1 MRSIRPDA
9 IGEPVGTGPAQRSLI
24 LILDRLDR
32 LIDETVRSIALP
44 PDARRQGREAALTML
59 GAPGD
64 EQPAVA
70 VLGLGYA
77 CELIEAI
84 AVDLAARP
92 DDAVE
97 LFTGIE
103 AITGLGRVL
112 LARDV
117 LRSPRFGELAPKV
130 AVEVQLALLVGLS
143 DARAV
148 SLWTAGPDGAP
159 RQLASAGIP
168 APEDGEAR
176 ELAARLLARPDSDAV
191 GAAVG
196 AAVGVRLDRR
206 VERPAALVAHDRPPG
221 TGDRPPGTDHRRRL
235 LRIVAPGLESALERD
250 ELLRRDRASEQ
261 TVISAIERR
270 LARLRYD
277 LHDGPQQDVHLLAT
291 DLALFREQLLP
302 IIREDPDH
310 HRIVGRLDDLAAEL
324 VALDGDLRRLA
335 STVQSPF
342 LPLGS
347 LPESLRELT
356 DAFSVR
362 TGIEPDTRLRGDFS
376 VLSESQQITLLAL
389 IREALSNVREHAQAS
404 NVTIAVSASPG
415 GAEAEIVDDGQGFEP
430 EATLVRAARQGHLG
444 LVGMHERVRMLGGR
458 TQIESRRGGPTVIS
472 VRLPA
477 WPPPADP
484 PPSE

>member
-1 MRSIRPDA
+1 M
-9 IGEPVGTGPAQRSLI
+9 
-24 LILDRLDR
+24 LDRLDL
-32 LIDETVRSIALP
+32 LIDETVSSVALP
-44 PDARRQGREAALTML
+44 LDVRRQRRQDALTRL

-64 EQPAVA
+64 VPAAVA
-70 VLGLGYA
+70 VVALGYA
-77 CELIEAI
+77 SELIEAA

-92 DDAVE
+92 DDAFA

-103 AITGLGRVL
+103 AITGLSRVT

-117 LRSPRFGELAPKV
+117 LRSPRFGELAPEV
-130 AVEVQLALLVGLS
+130 AVEAQLALLASLS

-148 SLWTAGPDGAP
+148 SLWTSGPDGAP
-159 RQLASAGIP
+159 RQLASAGTP

-176 ELAARLLARPDSDAV
+176 ELASCLLARPGSDAV
-191 GAAVG
+191 GAAL
-196 AAVGVRLDRR
+196 GVRLDQRI
-206 VERPAALVAHDRPPG
+206 ERPAALVAHAPRPGPRPPEA
-221 TGDRPPGTDHRRRL
+221 DHRLML

-261 TVISAIERR
+261 TVISAVERR

-302 IIREDPDH
+302 ILRADPNHD
-310 HRIVGRLDDLAAEL
+310 RIVGRLDDLAAEL

-347 LPESLRELT
+347 LPESLRDLT

-376 VLSESQQITLLAL
+376 ALSESQQITLLAL
-389 IREALSNVREHAQAS
+389 IREALSNVREHAHAS
-404 NVTIAVSASPG
+404 NVRIAVSASRG

-430 EATLVRAARQGHLG
+430 EATLVRAAREGHLG

-477 WPPPADP
+477 WPPPADGAP
-484 PPSE
+484 AD

>member
-1 MRSIRPDA
+1 M
-9 IGEPVGTGPAQRSLI
+9 
-24 LILDRLDR
+24 LDRLDR
-32 LIDETVRSIALP
+32 LIDETVSSVALP
-44 PDARRQGREAALTML
+44 LDVRRQRRQDALTRL

-64 EQPAVA
+64 VPAAVA
-70 VLGLGYA
+70 VVALGYA
-77 CELIEAI
+77 SELIEAA

-92 DDAVE
+92 DDAFA

-103 AITGLGRVL
+103 AITGLSRVT

-117 LRSPRFGELAPKV
+117 LRSPRFGELAPEV
-130 AVEVQLALLVGLS
+130 AVEAQLALLASLS

-148 SLWTAGPDGAP
+148 SLWTSGPDGAP
-159 RQLASAGIP
+159 RQLASAGTP

-176 ELAARLLARPDSDAV
+176 ELASCLLARPDSDAV
-191 GAAVG
+191 GAAL
-196 AAVGVRLDRR
+196 GVRLDQRI
-206 VERPAALVAHDRPPG
+206 ERPAALVAHAPRPGPRPPE
-221 TGDRPPGTDHRRRL
+221 TDHRRML

-261 TVISAIERR
+261 TVISAVERR

-302 IIREDPDH
+302 ILRADPNHD
-310 HRIVGRLDDLAAEL
+310 RIVGRLDDLAAEL

-347 LPESLRELT
+347 LPESLRDLA

-376 VLSESQQITLLAL
+376 ALSESQQITLLAL

-404 NVTIAVSASPG
+404 NVRIAVSASRG

-430 EATLVRAARQGHLG
+430 EATLVRAAREGHLG

-477 WPPPADP
+477 WPPPADGA
-484 PPSE
+484 PSD

>member
-1 MRSIRPDA
+1 M
-9 IGEPVGTGPAQRSLI
+9 
-24 LILDRLDR
+24 LDRLDR
-32 LIDETVRSIALP
+32 LIDETVSSVALP
-44 PDARRQGREAALTML
+44 LDARRQRREDALTRF

-64 EQPAVA
+64 VPAAVA
-70 VLGLGYA
+70 VVALGYA
-77 CELIEAI
+77 SELVEAA

-92 DDAVE
+92 DDAFA

-103 AITGLGRVL
+103 AITGLSRVT

-117 LRSPRFGELAPKV
+117 LRSPRFGELAPEV
-130 AVEVQLALLVGLS
+130 AVEAQLALLASLS
-143 DARAV
+143 DAGAV
-148 SLWTAGPDGAP
+148 SLWTSGPDGAP
-159 RQLASAGIP
+159 RQLASAGTP

-176 ELAARLLARPDSDAV
+176 ELASCLLARPDSDAV
-191 GAAVG
+191 GAAI
-196 AAVGVRLDRR
+196 GVRLDQRI
-206 VERPAALVAHDRPPG
+206 ERPAALVAHARRPGPRPPE
-221 TGDRPPGTDHRRRL
+221 TRPPETRPPEADHRRML

-261 TVISAIERR
+261 TVISAVERR

-302 IIREDPDH
+302 ILRADPNHD
-310 HRIVGRLDDLAAEL
+310 RIVGRLDDLAAEL

-347 LPESLRELT
+347 LPESLRHLA

-376 VLSESQQITLLAL
+376 ALSESQQITLLAL

-404 NVTIAVSASPG
+404 NVRIAVSASRG

-430 EATLVRAARQGHLG
+430 EATLVRAAREGHLG

-477 WPPPADP
+477 WPPPADGAP
-484 PPSE
+484 AD